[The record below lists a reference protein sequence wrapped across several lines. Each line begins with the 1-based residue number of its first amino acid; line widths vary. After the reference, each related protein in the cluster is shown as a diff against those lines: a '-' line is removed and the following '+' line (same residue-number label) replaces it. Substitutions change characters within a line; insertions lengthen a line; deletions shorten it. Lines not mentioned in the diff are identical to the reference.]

1 MGKLLWDQDMGA
13 ELIELGML
21 AVATGTISVAI
32 TNSHLTRSLRMR
44 HLDAPFM
51 LGELINCSFCM
62 GFWISG
68 ALCWL
73 EYGSLHAWPWLT
85 VWGLGALW
93 SGILLRLYL
102 FRESENEELRELVR
116 EMKETVSELVDHE

>member
-1 MGKLLWDQDMGA
+1 MSA
-13 ELIELGML
+13 ALIELGML

-44 HLDAPFM
+44 YLDAPFM

-62 GFWISG
+62 SFWIAAVLTSI
-68 ALCWL
+68 L
-73 EYGSLHAWPWLT
+73 YGYLSFMGWMT

-102 FRESENEELRELVR
+102 FREAENEDLRELVR
-116 EMKETVSELVDHE
+116 EMKDTVNELVEKQS